1 MEEKIKITDI
11 QFTNYA
17 HSHGVKAARKFFGD
31 KLEAYEAPKTKAKAE
46 PKRKTKPKAKAEE
59 GEDLL

>member
-1 MEEKIKITDI
+1 MQEKIKVTDI

-17 HSHGVKAARKFFGD
+17 HKHGVKAARKFFGD
-31 KLEAYEAPKTKAKAE
+31 KLEGYEAPKRKPKAKAE
-46 PKRKTKPKAKAEE
+46 PKVEE

>member
-1 MEEKIKITDI
+1 MEEKIKTTDI

-17 HSHGVKAARKFFGD
+17 HNHGVKAARKFFGA
-31 KLEAYEAPKTKAKAE
+31 KIEGYEAPKTKAK
-46 PKRKTKPKAKAEE
+46 TKSKAKAED